1 MTNNEVSRTI
11 STHDGKST
19 MTVWVQKDSVHEGQ
33 HGTLMLRVS
42 KQRGSKYTWSMPA
55 DKLRFMALQSF

>member
-1 MTNNEVSRTI
+1 MKNNEVSRTI
-11 STHDGKST
+11 PTHNGKST

-42 KQRGSKYTWSMPA
+42 KQRGSNYTWSIPA
-55 DKLRFMALQSF
+55 EKLGFMAI